1 MQTYH
6 ISNEAKGTSKS
17 FTSKRLAR
25 KQMAQQNRDGER
37 YNCYIYWGDPE
48 HYKHRES
55 MAIIS
60 AFNAIQTARS

>member
-37 YNCYIYWGDPE
+37 YNCYIYRGDTRIDNGTFHAE
-48 HYKHRES
+48 R
-55 MAIIS
+55 II
-60 AFNAIQTARS
+60 RS

>member
-25 KQMAQQNRDGER
+25 KQMAQQNDGER
-37 YNCYIYWGDPE
+37 VLVAHKVWMTRHGVATPVKTSNL
-48 HYKHRES
+48 
-55 MAIIS
+55 
-60 AFNAIQTARS
+60 

>member
-17 FTSKRLAR
+17 FTSKRLAL

-37 YNCYIYWGDPE
+37 YNCSIYWGDTRTDNGTFHAE
-48 HYKHRES
+48 RIIRSCHR
-55 MAIIS
+55 
-60 AFNAIQTARS
+60 